1 MKKFKLAVAAI
12 IVILLAVIIF
22 QNRETVSTRLLFAT
36 VKMSRAALIFLSA
49 TGGFILGLVG
59 RFTYFRKK

>member
-12 IVILLAVIIF
+12 IVILLAIIIF
-22 QNRETVSTRLLFAT
+22 QNRETVSTRLLFVT

-49 TGGFILGLVG
+49 AGGFILGLVG